1 MSANFIDSEL
11 SALKDAVAMA
21 LEYANSLGTSA
32 AEVAISKQ
40 QGLSVSTRLKEV
52 ETVEFNK
59 DGALGITLYRDGH
72 KGSSST
78 SDLSPEAIRQAVK
91 AADGI
96 ARYTSE
102 DPASGLAD
110 SELMAK
116 DFPDLDLYHPVTPA
130 GRVGRVGHSRR
141 SCSAGQRPEDQEFG
155 WGQCQRPQQRQG
167 LWQQPWF
174 PAGLLQLALQPELCG
189 DWCRRKRRYAARL

>member
-130 GRVGRVGHSRR
+130 RKSWPSWPFAPKLQRWTETRGSRIRMGPVPTPTTASR
-141 SCSAGQRPEDQEFG
+141 SMATAMVS
-155 WGQCQRPQQRQG
+155 
-167 LWQQPWF
+167 
-174 PAGLLQLALQPELCG
+174 
-189 DWCRRKRRYAARL
+189 CRATAARATA